1 MSHQQRFDQ
10 VTNSPLK
17 LVVLCPHFEPDTAP
31 TGVVMTTIVHELA
44 KLGHEVHV
52 VTALPWYRQ
61 HRVESAWVDT
71 TWRTRTTATAW
82 GSVTRLNPFA
92 GEDKKNLWRR
102 ALGFIGFSVISV
114 VAGFK
119 AGRVRG
125 DRRRVDA
132 VIAMSPPLTLG
143 LSGWFIAKGRRAP
156 LVFNIQDVF
165 PDAAIETGAITNS
178 AVIKVSRWL
187 EKISYRLASIV
198 TVLSDDLR
206 DNVVAKL
213 PVSQASKVV
222 VIPNFVDTEVI
233 QPRDRMTKYR
243 EDLGID
249 DRPVVMYA
257 GNVGFSQS
265 LNLLLDAAREFPD
278 VAFVVNGSGA
288 ARAALEADAEELNNV
303 FFGDYQPIERLSEV
317 LATADIHAVLLK
329 RGLGK
334 VSVPS
339 KTYSV
344 MAAGRAVIAAI
355 DPGTEVTRL
364 IDGAKC
370 GHAVLPDDPALL
382 IEALRT
388 MLADSNE
395 IRQMGERAR
404 QFVEQVASPA
414 SVAQQYVTAIHG
426 ILNGQ
431 LNSRLNGIQQGH

>member
-1 MSHQQRFDQ
+1 MSDQQNFGQ

-44 KLGHEVHV
+44 KLGHEIHV

-61 HRVESAWVDT
+61 HRVESGWVET
-71 TWRTRTTATAW
+71 TWRTRTSVTAW

-92 GEDKKNLWRR
+92 GEDMKNLWRR

-143 LSGWFIAKGRRAP
+143 LSGWLIAKGRRAP

-165 PDAAIETGAITNS
+165 PDAAIETGAITNA

-187 EKISYRLASIV
+187 EKVSYRVASIV

-265 LNLLLDAAREFPD
+265 LNLLLDAAREFPE

-288 ARAALEADAEELNNV
+288 ARTALEADAEKLSNV
-303 FFGDYQPIERLSEV
+303 VFGDYQPIERLSEV

-370 GHAVLPDDPALL
+370 GLTVLPDDSVLL

-388 MLADSNE
+388 MLADFNE
-395 IRQMGERAR
+395 IRQMGDRAR
-404 QFVEQVASPA
+404 EFVEQVASPA
-414 SVAQQYVTAIHG
+414 SVAQQYVIAIHG
-426 ILNGQ
+426 MLNG
-431 LNSRLNGIQQGH
+431 RLGDERQGR

>member
-1 MSHQQRFDQ
+1 MSKRQNFEQ
-10 VTNSPLK
+10 VAHSPLK

-44 KLGHEVHV
+44 KLGHEIHV
-52 VTALPWYRQ
+52 VTALPWYRE
-61 HRVESAWVDT
+61 HRVECEWTQT
-71 TWRTRTTATAW
+71 TWRTRTTSTSW

-92 GEDKKNLWRR
+92 GDDKKNLWRR
-102 ALGFIGFSVISV
+102 ALGFIGFSVISIF
-114 VAGFK
+114 AGLQ
-119 AGRVRG
+119 AGRVHG
-125 DRRRVDA
+125 DQRRVDA

-143 LSGWFIAKGRRAP
+143 LSGWLIAKGRRAP
-156 LVFNIQDVF
+156 LIFNIQDVF
-165 PDAAIETGAITNS
+165 PDAAIETGAITN
-178 AVIKVSRWL
+178 ATVIKLSRWM
-187 EKISYRLASIV
+187 EKISYRLANIV
-198 TVLSDDLR
+198 TVLSDDLC

-213 PVSQASKVV
+213 PLAQASKVV

-233 QPRDRMTKYR
+233 RPLDRMTKYR
-243 EDLGID
+243 DDLGID

-288 ARAALEADAEELNNV
+288 ARSALEAEATNLANV
-303 FFGDYQPIERLSEV
+303 VFGDYQPIERLSEV

-344 MAAGRAVIAAI
+344 MAAGRAVVAAI

-370 GHAVLPDDPALL
+370 GCTVPPDDSVAL

-388 MLADSNE
+388 MLADFSE

-404 QFVEQVASPA
+404 QFVEQVASPK
-414 SVAQQYVTAIHG
+414 SVAQQYVTAIQDV
-426 ILNGQ
+426 N
-431 LNSRLNGIQQGH
+431 QGR

>member
-1 MSHQQRFDQ
+1 MSDQQNFGQ

-44 KLGHEVHV
+44 KLGHEIHV

-61 HRVESAWVDT
+61 HRVESGWVET
-71 TWRTRTTATAW
+71 TWRTRTSVTAW

-143 LSGWFIAKGRRAP
+143 LSGWLIAKGRRAP

-165 PDAAIETGAITNS
+165 PDAAIETGAITNA

-187 EKISYRLASIV
+187 EKVSYRVASIV

-265 LNLLLDAAREFPD
+265 LNLLLDAAREFPE

-288 ARAALEADAEELNNV
+288 ARTALEADAEKLSNV
-303 FFGDYQPIERLSEV
+303 VFGDYQPIERLSEV

-370 GHAVLPDDPALL
+370 GLTVLPDDSVLL

-388 MLADSNE
+388 MLADFNE
-395 IRQMGERAR
+395 IRQMGDRAR
-404 QFVEQVASPA
+404 EFVEQVASPA
-414 SVAQQYVTAIHG
+414 SVAQQYVIAIYG
-426 ILNGQ
+426 ILNG
-431 LNSRLNGIQQGH
+431 RLGDVRQGR

>member
-1 MSHQQRFDQ
+1 MSDQQNFGQ

-44 KLGHEVHV
+44 KLGHEIHV

-61 HRVESAWVDT
+61 HRVESGWVET
-71 TWRTRTTATAW
+71 TWRTRTSVTAW

-143 LSGWFIAKGRRAP
+143 LSGWLIAKGRRAP

-165 PDAAIETGAITNS
+165 PDAAIETGAITNA

-187 EKISYRLASIV
+187 EKVSYRVASIV

-249 DRPVVMYA
+249 ERPVVMYA

-288 ARAALEADAEELNNV
+288 ARAALEADAEKLSNV
-303 FFGDYQPIERLSEV
+303 VFGDYQPIERLSEV

-370 GHAVLPDDPALL
+370 GLTVLPDDSVLL

-388 MLADSNE
+388 MLADFNE
-395 IRQMGERAR
+395 IRQMGDRAR
-404 QFVEQVASPA
+404 EFVEQVASPA
-414 SVAQQYVTAIHG
+414 SVAQQYVIAIYD
-426 ILNGQ
+426 ILNG
-431 LNSRLNGIQQGH
+431 RLGDVRQGR

>member
-1 MSHQQRFDQ
+1 MSNQHNFEHATQA
-10 VTNSPLK
+10 PLK

-44 KLGHEVHV
+44 KLGHEIHV
-52 VTALPWYRQ
+52 VTALPWYRG
-61 HRVESAWVDT
+61 HRVESEWVQT
-71 TWRTRTTATAW
+71 TWRTKTMSTAW

-102 ALGFIGFSVISV
+102 ALGFIGFSVISIF
-114 VAGFK
+114 AGLK

-125 DRRRVDA
+125 DRRRIDA

-143 LSGWFIAKGRRAP
+143 LSGWMIAKGRRAP

-165 PDAAIETGAITNS
+165 PDAAIETGAITN
-178 AVIKVSRWL
+178 ATVIKVSRWL
-187 EKISYRLASIV
+187 EKISYRSARIV

-213 PVSQASKVV
+213 PVAQASKVV
-222 VIPNFVDTEVI
+222 VIPNFVDTEAI
-233 QPRDRMTKYR
+233 RPLDRMTKYR
-243 EDLGID
+243 LELGID

-288 ARAALEADAEELNNV
+288 ARSALESEAKRLTNV
-303 FFGDYQPIERLSEV
+303 IFGDYQPIERLSEV

-355 DPGTEVTRL
+355 DPRTEVTRL
-364 IDGAKC
+364 IEGAKC
-370 GHAVLPDDPALL
+370 GHTVPPDDSAAL
-382 IEALRT
+382 IEALRA
-388 MLADSNE
+388 MLADFDE

-404 QFVEQVASPA
+404 KFVEQAVSPA
-414 SVAQQYVTAIHG
+414 SVAQRYVSTVRGVADG
-426 ILNGQ
+426 I
-431 LNSRLNGIQQGH
+431 RQGR

>member
-1 MSHQQRFDQ
+1 MSKRQNFEQ

-44 KLGHEVHV
+44 KLGHEIHV
-52 VTALPWYRQ
+52 VTALPWYRE
-61 HRVESAWVDT
+61 HRVESEWTQT
-71 TWRTRTTATAW
+71 TWRTRTTSTSW

-92 GEDKKNLWRR
+92 GDDKKNLWRR
-102 ALGFIGFSVISV
+102 ALGFIGFSVISIF
-114 VAGFK
+114 AGLQ
-119 AGRVRG
+119 AGRIQG
-125 DRRRVDA
+125 DQRRVDA

-143 LSGWFIAKGRRAP
+143 LSGWLIAKGRRAP
-156 LVFNIQDVF
+156 LIFNIQDVF
-165 PDAAIETGAITNS
+165 PDAAIETGAITN
-178 AVIKVSRWL
+178 ATVIRVSRWL
-187 EKISYRLASIV
+187 EKISYRLANIV

-213 PVSQASKVV
+213 PLAQASKVV

-233 QPRDRMTKYR
+233 RPLDRMTKYR
-243 EDLGID
+243 DDLGID

-265 LNLLLDAAREFPD
+265 LNLLLDAASEFPD

-288 ARAALEADAEELNNV
+288 ARSALEAEATNLANV
-303 FFGDYQPIERLSEV
+303 VFGDYQPIERLSEV

-344 MAAGRAVIAAI
+344 MAAGRAVVAAI

-370 GHAVLPDDPALL
+370 GCTVPPDDSVAL

-388 MLADSNE
+388 MLADFSE

-404 QFVEQVASPA
+404 QFVEQVASPK
-414 SVAQQYVTAIHG
+414 SVAQQYVTAIQDV
-426 ILNGQ
+426 N
-431 LNSRLNGIQQGH
+431 QGR

>member
-1 MSHQQRFDQ
+1 MSKRQNFEQ
-10 VTNSPLK
+10 VANSPLK

-44 KLGHEVHV
+44 KLGHEIHV
-52 VTALPWYRQ
+52 VTALPWYRE
-61 HRVESAWVDT
+61 HRVESDWTQT
-71 TWRTRTTATAW
+71 TWRTRATSTSW

-92 GEDKKNLWRR
+92 GDDKKNLWRR
-102 ALGFIGFSVISV
+102 ALGFIGFSVISIF
-114 VAGFK
+114 AGLQ
-119 AGRVRG
+119 AGRVHG
-125 DRRRVDA
+125 DQRRVDA

-143 LSGWFIAKGRRAP
+143 LSGWLIAKGRRAP
-156 LVFNIQDVF
+156 LIFNIQDVF
-165 PDAAIETGAITNS
+165 PDAAIETGAITN
-178 AVIKVSRWL
+178 ATVIKLSRWL
-187 EKISYRLASIV
+187 EKISYRLAKIV

-213 PVSQASKVV
+213 PLAQASKVV

-233 QPRDRMTKYR
+233 RPLDRMTKYR
-243 EDLGID
+243 DDLGID

-288 ARAALEADAEELNNV
+288 ARSALEAEATNLANV
-303 FFGDYQPIERLSEV
+303 VFGDYQPIERLSEV

-344 MAAGRAVIAAI
+344 MAAGRAVVAAI
-355 DPGTEVTRL
+355 DQGTEVTRL

-370 GHAVLPDDPALL
+370 GCTVPPDDSVAL

-388 MLADSNE
+388 MLADFSE

-404 QFVEQVASPA
+404 RFVEQVASPK
-414 SVAQQYVTAIHG
+414 SVAQQYVTAI
-426 ILNGQ
+426 Q
-431 LNSRLNGIQQGH
+431 EVSQGR

>member
-1 MSHQQRFDQ
+1 MSHQQNFDQ

-61 HRVESAWVDT
+61 HRVESAWAET
-71 TWRTRTTATAW
+71 TWRTRTTVTAW

-119 AGRVRG
+119 AGRVHS
-125 DRRRVDA
+125 DHRRVDA

-165 PDAAIETGAITNS
+165 PDAAIETGAITN
-178 AVIKVSRWL
+178 ATVIKVSRWL

-198 TVLSDDLR
+198 TVLSHDLR

-265 LNLLLDAAREFPD
+265 LNLLLDAAHEFPD

-288 ARAALEADAEELNNV
+288 ARAALEADAEKLNNV

-370 GHAVLPDDPALL
+370 GHTVLPDDSVLF
-382 IEALRT
+382 IEALRS

-414 SVAQQYVTAIHG
+414 SVAQHYVTVIHG
-426 ILNGQ
+426 ILNG
-431 LNSRLNGIQQGH
+431 LLGGVQQGH

>member
-1 MSHQQRFDQ
+1 MNEAQQVGRRMKFI
-10 VTNSPLK
+10 
-17 LVVLCPHFEPDTAP
+17 VLCPHFEPDTAP
-31 TGVVMTTIVHELA
+31 TGVVMTRIVHELA
-44 KLGHEVHV
+44 KLGHEIHV
-52 VTALPWYRQ
+52 VTALPWYRE
-61 HRVESAWVDT
+61 HRVESGWTQT
-71 TWRTRTTATAW
+71 TWRTRTTSTTW

-92 GEDKKNLWRR
+92 GGDKKNLWRR
-102 ALGFIGFSVISV
+102 ALGFIGFSVISIF
-114 VAGFK
+114 AGLQ

-125 DRRRVDA
+125 DQRRVDA

-143 LSGWFIAKGRRAP
+143 LSGWLIAKGRRAP

-165 PDAAIETGAITNS
+165 PDAAIETGAITNA

-187 EKISYRLASIV
+187 EKISYRFASIV

-213 PVSQASKVV
+213 PLAQASKVV

-233 QPRDRMTKYR
+233 RPLDRMTKYR
-243 EDLGID
+243 DELGID

-288 ARAALEADAEELNNV
+288 ARSVLEAEAKKSTNV
-303 FFGDYQPIERLSEV
+303 IFGDYQPIERLSEV

-339 KTYSV
+339 KTYSI
-344 MAAGRAVIAAI
+344 MAAGRAVVAAI

-364 IDGAKC
+364 IAGAQC
-370 GHAVLPDDPALL
+370 GHAVLPDDSAAL
-382 IEALRT
+382 IEALRM
-388 MLADSNE
+388 MLADFYE

-404 QFVEQVASPA
+404 RFVEQVASPT
-414 SVAQQYVTAIHG
+414 SVAQQYVTAVSGLVSG
-426 ILNGQ
+426 I
-431 LNSRLNGIQQGH
+431 RQGR

>member
-1 MSHQQRFDQ
+1 MSDQQNFGQ

-44 KLGHEVHV
+44 KLGHEIHV

-61 HRVESAWVDT
+61 HRVESGWVET
-71 TWRTRTTATAW
+71 TWRTRTSVTAW

-143 LSGWFIAKGRRAP
+143 LSGWLIAKGRRAP

-165 PDAAIETGAITNS
+165 PDAAIETGVITNS
-178 AVIKVSRWL
+178 AVINVSRWL
-187 EKISYRLASIV
+187 EKVSYRVASIV

-265 LNLLLDAAREFPD
+265 LNLLLDAAREFPE

-288 ARAALEADAEELNNV
+288 ARTALEADAEKLSNV
-303 FFGDYQPIERLSEV
+303 VFGDYQPIERLSEV

-370 GHAVLPDDPALL
+370 GLTVLPDDSVLL

-388 MLADSNE
+388 MLADFNE
-395 IRQMGERAR
+395 IRQMGDRAR
-404 QFVEQVASPA
+404 EFVEQVASPA
-414 SVAQQYVTAIHG
+414 SVAQQYVIAIYG
-426 ILNGQ
+426 ILNG
-431 LNSRLNGIQQGH
+431 RLGDVRQGR